1 MNYFKRSLPEKKNL
15 DKCIDKIS
23 REIDFLYNQSSKNDE
38 FIRLHSSTLGKEE
51 FLAISKAILEGN
63 ITLGAYNNK
72 YESIAKDIFE
82 SNFCVSSNSGSSANL
97 LAISSLIQSNKL
109 KRGDKVIVPALA
121 WSTTIFPLV
130 QYGLIPIYVDMCPV
144 TFNLNTQD
152 VVECIKKYDVKAIML
167 IHTYGN
173 PADMEF
179 FENFCESNSL
189 LLIEDTCESMGASWG
204 GKPVGSFGILGTFS
218 SYYSHHIC
226 TLEGGLTVCKDKN
239 ISDLMRSIRS
249 HGWTRG
255 IDFDLTGEKNIDKI
269 DPDFM
274 FLNMGYNLRLSDP
287 QAAIGCVQLL
297 KLNSFIE
304 RRRKAAEYFIKV
316 INNSK
321 VLSSHLKYQMVFDK
335 ALSSW
340 FGFPLI
346 FEKISSEDLRELRK
360 VLLNFKIETRPFL
373 AGDFSLQPVNKNFQN
388 ICFNS
393 LPNLKDIQGNSLAL
407 PCHQDI
413 TFDEIEKIGSILENY
428 LKKH

>member
-1 MNYFKRSLPEKKNL
+1 MNYFERSVPQKKNL
-15 DKCIDKIS
+15 DKCIEKIS
-23 REIDFLYNQSSKNDE
+23 GEIDLLYNQSSNDDE
-38 FIRLHSSTLGKEE
+38 FIRLHSSTLGKDE
-51 FLAISKAILEGN
+51 FLALSRAILEGN
-63 ITLGAYNNK
+63 ITLGKYNNK
-72 YESIAKDIFE
+72 YETIAKDIFA

-130 QYGLIPIYVDMCPV
+130 QYGLIPIYVDMCPT
-144 TFNLNTQD
+144 TFNLNPKD
-152 VVECIKKYDVKAIML
+152 VAECIKKYEVKAIML

-179 FENFCESNSL
+179 FKNFCDSNGL
-189 LLIEDTCESMGASWG
+189 LLIEDTCESMGALWEDQ
-204 GKPVGSFGILGTFS
+204 PVGSFGILGTFS

-226 TLEGGLTVCKDKN
+226 TLEGGLTVCKDKY

-255 IDFDLTGEKNIDKI
+255 IDFDLSEVKNIDKL
-269 DPDFM
+269 DPEFM

-321 VLSSHLKYQMVFDK
+321 ILSFHLKYQKVLDK

-346 FEKISSEDLRELRK
+346 FEKISSEDLKELRK
-360 VLLNFKIETRPFL
+360 ILLNFKIETRPFL
-373 AGDFSLQPVNKNFQN
+373 AGDFSLQPVNKNFPN

-393 LPNLKDIQGNSLAL
+393 LPNLKVIQGNSLAL
-407 PCHQDI
+407 PCHQHI
-413 TFDEIEKIGSILENY
+413 TFDEIDKVCSIMENY
-428 LKKH
+428 LKNY